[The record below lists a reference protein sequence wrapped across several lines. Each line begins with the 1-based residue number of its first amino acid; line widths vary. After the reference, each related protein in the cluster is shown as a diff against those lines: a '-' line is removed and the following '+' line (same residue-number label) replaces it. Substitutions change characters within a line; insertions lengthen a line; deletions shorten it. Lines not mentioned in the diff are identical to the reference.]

1 MSDKAIE
8 GGIKLNPINKGIYS
22 SAVSVIIATYNA
34 GETLQRCLDSIY
46 KQKFQDVEIIIMDGR
61 STDDTVDILIQN
73 SSKIYYWRSE
83 KDDGIYY
90 ALNKALDY
98 ITGNWVIFLGA
109 DDELLP
115 GFSDMVKELIEPSSI
130 YYGSVLYKEDKC
142 GGYISPYKMAKI
154 GMQHQAMF
162 YSASIFK
169 KYKYDPKYS
178 ISADSVLNM
187 TCRGDKS
194 IKFIFKDY
202 IVSRFNHTGISA
214 RQTDALLKKNMSRLV
229 LKHFG
234 FVIWVRYMVRIF
246 KKRFL
251 NRKLIIY

>member
-1 MSDKAIE
+1 MSGKATD
-8 GGIKLNPINKGIYS
+8 GGIKLKLKDNADYS
-22 SAVSVIIATYNA
+22 SVVSVVIAAYNA
-34 GETLQRCLDSIY
+34 AETLQRCLDSIY
-46 KQKFQDVEIIIMDGR
+46 NQKFQSVEIIIMDGQ

-73 SSKIYYWRSE
+73 SHKIYYWRSE
-83 KDDGIYY
+83 KDGGIYY
-90 ALNKALDY
+90 ALNKGLDY

-115 GFSDMVKELIEPSSI
+115 DFSEMVKELKEPSSI
-130 YYGSVLYKEDKC
+130 YYGNVLYKEDKC

-169 KYKYDPKYS
+169 KYRYDPKYS

-187 TCRGDKS
+187 TCRSDKS

-214 RQTDALLKKNMSRLV
+214 RQTDTLLKKNMSRLI

-234 FVIWVRYMVRIF
+234 FLIWFRYMIRIF
-246 KKRFL
+246 KKRVL
-251 NRKLIIY
+251 NR